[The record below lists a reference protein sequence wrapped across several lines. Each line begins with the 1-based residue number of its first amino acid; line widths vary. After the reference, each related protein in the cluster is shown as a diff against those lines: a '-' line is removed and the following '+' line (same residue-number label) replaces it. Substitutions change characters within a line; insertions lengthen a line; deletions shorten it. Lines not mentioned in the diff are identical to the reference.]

1 MKREYILDESKK
13 VLCMVT
19 EKQGIKI
26 SQYPYDVEP
35 ETRYTERM
43 ELYASGMHTQ
53 KQIEELER
61 KNLLI
66 WKY

>member
-1 MKREYILDESKK
+1 MKREYVLDESEK
-13 VLCMVT
+13 VLCIVKE
-19 EKQGIKI
+19 EKGLKI
-26 SQYPYDVEP
+26 SYYPYDVEP

-43 ELYASGMHTQ
+43 EFYASGCFTQ

-66 WKY
+66 WK

>member
-1 MKREYILDESKK
+1 MKRKYVLDEQGR
-13 VLCMVT
+13 VLCIVT
-19 EKQGIKI
+19 EEQGVKI
-26 SQYPYDVEP
+26 SKYPYDVEP

-43 ELYASGMHTQ
+43 EFYASGMFTQ

-66 WKY
+66 WK